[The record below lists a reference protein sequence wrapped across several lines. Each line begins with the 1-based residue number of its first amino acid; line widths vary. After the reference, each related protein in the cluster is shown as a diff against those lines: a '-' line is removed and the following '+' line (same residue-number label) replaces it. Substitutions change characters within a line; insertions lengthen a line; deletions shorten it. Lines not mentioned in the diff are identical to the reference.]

1 MTSNKTNIESSIR
14 EIQTKL
20 EDLSKKMRENK
31 VEAENEKSASQK
43 QIETKQELEQ
53 KITVLA
59 KDF

>member
-1 MTSNKTNIESSIR
+1 MANNKANIESSIK

-20 EDLSKKMRENK
+20 DDLSKKMGEK
-31 VEAENEKSASQK
+31 QIEAENEKSASQK
-43 QIETKQELEQ
+43 QIESKQELEQ

>member
-1 MTSNKTNIESSIR
+1 MTSNKTNIESNIK

-20 EDLSKKMRENK
+20 EDLSKKMGENK